1 MSKSTEANTPAHEDF
16 EQMLLISHYY
26 ATRSAAKGVE
36 QLISIATQLSVS
48 LLRHTELVP
57 ADKAFYEAGLACKV
71 SPPIREDKEQLFCFG
86 SADGF
91 F

>member
-36 QLISIATQLSVS
+36 QLVWKHKQHLPKYRIFKNEDIFENDFV
-48 LLRHTELVP
+48 
-57 ADKAFYEAGLACKV
+57 KV
-71 SPPIREDKEQLFCFG
+71 AHNWWEFDNEQSTVKPVVLW
-86 SADGF
+86 
-91 F
+91 